1 MENWSME
8 TPSRIN
14 AENIPQT
21 ITQNPSELTLGSACT
36 ENAFQYPALFTSKS
50 FLELSTCSWS
60 RGRNANENIQPY
72 LRGCKWSPD
81 GTCCLSVVNNDGVH
95 VTELPSELYQGV
107 VCGDRI
113 IDVLESVIHL
123 KETGSVYD
131 FCWYPFMN
139 STNPPSC
146 CWLTTKQN
154 SPIQMWDAFDGSLRC
169 SYRGFNAVDEM
180 EPALSVSF
188 TSDGRKIIAGYK
200 KHLRIFDV
208 ERPGRE
214 FTEQKISSSASSI
227 STQNNL
233 VAVGSWNTT
242 ITLYNESEIG
252 TKKIGDMYG
261 HGGGVTHMKFIP
273 GTLKLVSGAR
283 KDHRLFVWD
292 IRYYRK
298 PLNILSRVVNTNQ
311 RIYFDISPCGR
322 YLVSGGT
329 DGVVKVWSLDHIDW
343 HSSLDP
349 VNNTTDDVTYKFPLY
364 KDCCNSISIH
374 PYRPIL
380 ATGSGQYHFTDP
392 IKSLSEKTNNEAVDS
407 SSDDSI
413 NQYDIRYSSHSEN
426 CLTFWWTGDVIELN
440 KNLRRCV

>member
-1 MENWSME
+1 ME

-146 CWLTTKQN
+146 W
-154 SPIQMWDAFDGSLRC
+154 
-169 SYRGFNAVDEM
+169 
-180 EPALSVSF
+180 
-188 TSDGRKIIAGYK
+188 
-200 KHLRIFDV
+200 
-208 ERPGRE
+208 
-214 FTEQKISSSASSI
+214 
-227 STQNNL
+227 
-233 VAVGSWNTT
+233 
-242 ITLYNESEIG
+242 
-252 TKKIGDMYG
+252 
-261 HGGGVTHMKFIP
+261 
-273 GTLKLVSGAR
+273 
-283 KDHRLFVWD
+283 
-292 IRYYRK
+292 
-298 PLNILSRVVNTNQ
+298 
-311 RIYFDISPCGR
+311 
-322 YLVSGGT
+322 
-329 DGVVKVWSLDHIDW
+329 
-343 HSSLDP
+343 
-349 VNNTTDDVTYKFPLY
+349 
-364 KDCCNSISIH
+364 
-374 PYRPIL
+374 
-380 ATGSGQYHFTDP
+380 
-392 IKSLSEKTNNEAVDS
+392 
-407 SSDDSI
+407 
-413 NQYDIRYSSHSEN
+413 
-426 CLTFWWTGDVIELN
+426 
-440 KNLRRCV
+440 